1 MLSIGKLCRI
11 DSKDLHDIASTLVSE
26 YGDNVYIYIFFL
38 LIMLI
43 AAVPAKINSI
53 RKFGNS
59 HVPLKLLRKVE
70 REQYLGNCALE

>member
-26 YGDNVYIYIFFL
+26 YGDNVYIYFL

-43 AAVPAKINSI
+43 AAVPTKINSI

-70 REQYLGNCALE
+70 REQHLGNCALE